1 MWDCCDLRC
10 CCSPFLRMTDSG
22 VFPFQVLYHRHG
34 APMPYHFCKACIEHT
49 FLFCFV
55 QCEVFPRLLTLQG
68 EVNGSTKLIA
78 RRNVS
83 TVKFVVAAVITQMIY
98 IENVE
103 WALDLMQLHYIKIPQ
118 PEEILYKTVTVNM
131 LLAILGIEM
140 IKKKSVTDKS
150 YVANFTFADP
160 VQSLSLDFVF
170 ISQGHGVTH
179 TARHRTAGH
188 SRVPLPPQLQILTR
202 LRNLVHSQ
210 HYSPG
215 HTATAH
221 KPARKEK
228 EQNKKTHVHIHTL

>member
-10 CCSPFLRMTDSG
+10 CCSPFLRVTDSG
-22 VFPFQVLYHRHG
+22 VFPFQVLYHHHG

-78 RRNVS
+78 RHNVS

-103 WALDLMQLHYIKIPQ
+103 WALVLMQLHYIKIPQ
-118 PEEILYKTVTVNM
+118 PEEILYNTVTVNM
-131 LLAILGIEM
+131 LLAILGIGM
-140 IKKKSVTDKS
+140 IKKKISDRQKLCCKLYLRRS
-150 YVANFTFADP
+150 GPVA
-160 VQSLSLDFVF
+160 VSWLCVYQS
-170 ISQGHGVTH
+170 GTWRHTH

-188 SRVPLPPQLQILTR
+188 SRVPLPPSATNTDKAQKPSAQSALF
-202 LRNLVHSQ
+202 
-210 HYSPG
+210 PG
-215 HTATAH
+215 AYRHGT
-221 KPARKEK
+221 
-228 EQNKKTHVHIHTL
+228 